1 MQTATT
7 VQATSERLEGDR
19 VKLHVEVPEDAL
31 SPALDAA
38 YRSWANDIKVPGFRK
53 GRVPR
58 RIIDARVG
66 PDVVREQALRDAM
79 PDFYSEALRV
89 QDLEAI
95 APPEIEVLEFEP
107 GKPLVFEAT
116 VDIRPDVVVPD
127 LTQLH
132 VEAPPLD
139 VTDDDVDEQ
148 IERLRDRFAELET
161 VSREARRG
169 DYVLIDLNASR
180 HGAPVEGAS
189 APDLLYELGSRT
201 GPPKLDEEVEG
212 NRPGAILKFSD
223 TMPPGSGELAG
234 QDVSFTVLLKEVK
247 AKKLPPVD
255 EDFAK
260 TVGEFD
266 SLDDLKEDLRVRL
279 AEVRRGFVLEE
290 IGRRALSA
298 LIDASEL
305 EPPATLVDTEF
316 DHRLHHFEEDV
327 GRADLT
333 LEKYAEQVDSTVLEI
348 RSELRRETTAA
359 IKAELLLEQIARE
372 EKIEVTQEDIAREI
386 ALAAAGADRDT
397 EEVAKEVVQSGRLG
411 AVAADIMRRKALEH
425 VVEAADVI
433 GRPPEES
440 TVEAV
445 NSSGDSAGDSSEDD
459 AGPLEANQT

>member
-1 MQTATT
+1 
-7 VQATSERLEGDR
+7 
-19 VKLHVEVPEDAL
+19 
-31 SPALDAA
+31 
-38 YRSWANDIKVPGFRK
+38 
-53 GRVPR
+53 
-58 RIIDARVG
+58 
-66 PDVVREQALRDAM
+66 
-79 PDFYSEALRV
+79 
-89 QDLEAI
+89 
-95 APPEIEVLEFEP
+95 
-107 GKPLVFEAT
+107 
-116 VDIRPDVVVPD
+116 
-127 LTQLH
+127 
-132 VEAPPLD
+132 
-139 VTDDDVDEQ
+139 
-148 IERLRDRFAELET
+148 
-161 VSREARRG
+161 
-169 DYVLIDLNASR
+169 
-180 HGAPVEGAS
+180 
-189 APDLLYELGSRT
+189 
-201 GPPKLDEEVEG
+201 
-212 NRPGAILKFSD
+212 
-223 TMPPGSGELAG
+223 
-234 QDVSFTVLLKEVK
+234 
-247 AKKLPPVD
+247 
-255 EDFAK
+255 